1 MLELM
6 DELSRIHF
14 MLESIGFESG
24 EADYAAMY
32 SVVESIRQLE
42 SSRKAVPLSF
52 RWFEAHWESDVGSP
66 GPFVHFIEEDPDYV
80 QPLEES
86 LRRRPTR
93 QTVLMVNRIANIEK
107 DSSGVAYWVSLM
119 QEAAGHPL
127 ADISCKELAQEF
139 VAYQAS
145 I

>member
-1 MLELM
+1 M
-6 DELSRIHF
+6 DELSRIQF

-24 EADYAAMY
+24 EADYATMY

-42 SSRKAVPLSF
+42 SSRKAVPLML
-52 RWFEAHWESDVGSP
+52 RWFETHWESDVSSP
-66 GPFVHFIEEDPDYV
+66 GPFVHFIEEFPDYV
-80 QPLEES
+80 QHLENPCAME
-86 LRRRPTR
+86 LTR
-93 QTVLMVNRIANIEK
+93 QTVLMVNRIVNIER
-107 DSSGVAYWVSLM
+107 DLNGVAYWVSLM